1 MIVESSEF
9 DFEKKSDNSTEH
21 LVYQGKYFSVHKVKR
36 NHRWEICKS
45 INDIEVNNPVC
56 LESLR
61 REFEIGSQLQHPS
74 ISTYYRMDENSKAIY
89 REWIDGL
96 TWNKYFQI
104 YPHEKSS
111 INKYFIQLLEVVAY
125 LHAKGV
131 FHMDLKSENILIN
144 YESKILKI
152 IDFGHAVYQNDTLWR
167 GGTKSTIQN
176 ERSISAKHDW
186 DCIFHLFD
194 GQEFSTLKEFLQK
207 LERIK
212 LNYQNNNFKIDLGFA
227 KEIIDSK
234 RKSISKTSF
243 IIATGILLF
252 LVLIIYFISNPNKDQ
267 TENRKEVKQ
276 LEKVDEPKTTKN
288 NIPTEKA
295 NVKNNQSE
303 AEISKVKSSR
313 TIPEKDSLFL
323 VKMASQFGSDLE
335 KEIPKD
341 ANAKTKHELFNS
353 LIKRYTDKFDQC
365 QELKHLNPER
375 LEKAKKIYD
384 FHISKSANT
393 YIHILK

>member
-1 MIVESSEF
+1 MESSEF
-9 DFEKKSDNSTEH
+9 ESVFEQNPSMEQKLHD
-21 LVYQGKYFSVHKVKR
+21 GKYFCIEKVKYK
-36 NHRWEICKS
+36 HRWEIRKS
-45 INDIEVNNPVC
+45 IQEKQKSNPVC
-56 LESLR
+56 IESLK
-61 REFEIGSQLQHPS
+61 REFEIGSQLQHPFICS
-74 ISTYYRMDENSKAIY
+74 YYQFSLKDNYIH
-89 REWIDGL
+89 REYIDGL
-96 TWNKYFQI
+96 SWNDYFQT
-104 YPHEKSS
+104 YPHEKLS
-111 INKYFIQLLEVVAY
+111 IGTYFIQLIEAVTY

-144 YESKILKI
+144 YELKILKI

-194 GQEFSTLKEFLQK
+194 DQEFSELIEFSRK
-207 LERIK
+207 LEKIK
-212 LNYQNNNFKIDLGFA
+212 LNYQNNNFKVDLGFS
-227 KEIIDSK
+227 KEILDSK

-243 IIATGILLF
+243 IAATGILLF
-252 LVLIIYFISNPNKDQ
+252 IVSIFYFNSNLNKDK
-267 TENRKEVKQ
+267 TENRKVVKQ
-276 LEKVDEPKTTKN
+276 LENVDEPKTTKN

-303 AEISKVKSSR
+303 AEISIVKSSR

-323 VKMASQFGSDLE
+323 VKMANQFGFDME

-341 ANAKTKHELFNS
+341 ANAQTKRELFNS

>member
-1 MIVESSEF
+1 MESSEF
-9 DFEKKSDNSTEH
+9 ESVFEQNPSMEQKLHD
-21 LVYQGKYFSVHKVKR
+21 GKYFCIEKVKYK
-36 NHRWEICKS
+36 HRWEIRKS
-45 INDIEVNNPVC
+45 IQENQKSNPVC
-56 LESLR
+56 IESLK
-61 REFEIGSQLQHPS
+61 REFEIGSQLQHPFICS
-74 ISTYYRMDENSKAIY
+74 YYQFSLKDNYIH
-89 REWIDGL
+89 REYIDGL
-96 TWNKYFQI
+96 SWNDYFQI

-323 VKMASQFGSDLE
+323 VKMANQFGFDME

-341 ANAKTKHELFNS
+341 ANAQTKRELFNS

>member
-1 MIVESSEF
+1 VESSEF

-61 REFEIGSQLQHPS
+61 REFEIGSQLQHPFICS
-74 ISTYYRMDENSKAIY
+74 YYHYSLNDNYIH
-89 REWIDGL
+89 REYIDGL
-96 TWNKYFQI
+96 SWNDYFQT
-104 YPHEKSS
+104 YPHEKLS
-111 INKYFIQLLEVVAY
+111 IGTYFIQLIEAVTY

-131 FHMDLKSENILIN
+131 FHMDLKSENFILN
-144 YESKILKI
+144 YELKILKI

-323 VKMASQFGSDLE
+323 VKMANQFGFDME

-341 ANAKTKHELFNS
+341 ANAQTKRELFNS

>member
-1 MIVESSEF
+1 MESSEF

-144 YESKILKI
+144 YELKILKI

-323 VKMASQFGSDLE
+323 LKMASQFGSDLE

-353 LIKRYTDKFDQC
+353 LIKRYADKFDQC
-365 QELKHLNPER
+365 QVLKHLNPEQ

-384 FHISKSANT
+384 FHISKSANK
-393 YIHILK
+393 YVHILK